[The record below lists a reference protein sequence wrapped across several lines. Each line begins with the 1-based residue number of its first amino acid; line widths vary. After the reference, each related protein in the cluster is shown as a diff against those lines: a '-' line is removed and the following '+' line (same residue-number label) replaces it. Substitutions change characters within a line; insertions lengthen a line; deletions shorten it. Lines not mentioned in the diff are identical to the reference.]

1 MHMKDWTVVYKSQ
14 ISSRAEI
21 VKSVLVDRTIDAVI
35 INKKDST
42 LHLNNGQ
49 IEVLVQKSQVLEAMK
64 IINDEITFD

>member
-1 MHMKDWTVVYKSQ
+1 MKDWTVVYKSQ

-21 VKSVLVDRTIDAVI
+21 VKSVLADRTIDAVI

-64 IINDEITFD
+64 IINDEISFG